1 MEGGQA
7 LLNHENS
14 CSSMPLK
21 SASSLFPFLL
31 SYSGPVAPLRGRLP
45 SPPPP
50 TLFTGL
56 DSFPSLFGCFIAL
69 VEICLCLL

>member
-21 SASSLFPFLL
+21 SASILFPFLL
-31 SYSGPVAPLRGRLP
+31 RYSGPVAPLSGRLP

-50 TLFTGL
+50 TLFTGS
-56 DSFPSLFGCFIAL
+56 DSFPSLFG
-69 VEICLCLL
+69 VLLP